1 MSTHWRVC
9 QHSRLRYVY
18 RDPIVRIGICYE
30 CRMRVCCITALGGVV
45 SKIFGGLVDRYGL
58 LVMGRVFGEDIRW
71 WKEKDF

>member
-1 MSTHWRVC
+1 
-9 QHSRLRYVY
+9 
-18 RDPIVRIGICYE
+18 
-30 CRMRVCCITALGGVV
+30 MRVCCITALGGVV